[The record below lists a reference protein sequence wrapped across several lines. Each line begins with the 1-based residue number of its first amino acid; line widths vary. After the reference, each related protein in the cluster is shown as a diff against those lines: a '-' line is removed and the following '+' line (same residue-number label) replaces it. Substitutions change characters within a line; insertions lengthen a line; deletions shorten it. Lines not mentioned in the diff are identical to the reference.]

1 MLDVAIGEA
10 RKGLAEGGIPIGAAL
25 FTADGALL
33 GSGHNRRVQD
43 DDPSVHAETDAFRA
57 AGRQRDYRSTVMV
70 TTLSPCWYCSG
81 LVRQFNIG
89 AVVIGES
96 RTFTG
101 GHDWLAEHGVS
112 VTVLDDERCVTM
124 MADFIAANPELWNE
138 GHWSMK
144 MIATVDIS
152 HWREGGAT
160 ADAVAAEVDEGLQ
173 RAGFILVTGHG
184 VDPALARDVRAAAR
198 AFFAQPDEVKQRYSV
213 SVGGHGWLGPGAE
226 ANAYAE
232 GTETPP
238 DLKESYSLGAETAT
252 GDPEVDRIWFAPN
265 VWPAEVPSLQ
275 PLVTEYTAAD
285 APAFR
290 RSARPVRATRCG
302 LPDNPFA
309 SLANEPTWTM
319 NINHYPPVSVV
330 GEPEPGQFR
339 IGPHTDFGTVTILDR
354 EPGAGGLQVYS
365 DADGWTDAP
374 YDPAALTVNIGDLLE
389 YWSGRRWP
397 SGRHRVLPPQ
407 PHAPEEDLVSL
418 IYFYEANHDAVV
430 TPLEP
435 PIGRVSG
442 LEPVTSSAFIKE
454 RLDAITVG

>member
-1 MLDVAIGEA
+1 M
-10 RKGLAEGGIPIGAAL
+10 
-25 FTADGALL
+25 
-33 GSGHNRRVQD
+33 
-43 DDPSVHAETDAFRA
+43 
-57 AGRQRDYRSTVMV
+57 ST
-70 TTLSPCWYCSG
+70 
-81 LVRQFNIG
+81 I
-89 AVVIGES
+89 
-96 RTFTG
+96 
-101 GHDWLAEHGVS
+101 
-112 VTVLDDERCVTM
+112 VTVDLSRWH
-124 MADFIAANPELWNE
+124 A
-138 GHWSMK
+138 
-144 MIATVDIS
+144 
-152 HWREGGAT
+152 GGAE
-160 ADAVAAEVDEGLQ
+160 ADAVAAQVDEGLQ
-173 RAGFILVTGHG
+173 RAVFILVTGHG
-184 VDPALARDVRAAAR
+184 VDPNLAAAVRAASR
-198 AFFAQPDEVKQRYSV
+198 EFFAAPDAVKQRYSV
-213 SVGGHGWLGPGAE
+213 PVGGHGWIGPGAE

-252 GDPEVDRIWFAPN
+252 GDPDVDRIWFAPN

-275 PLVTEYTAAD
+275 QLVAEYTAAMRKVSD
-285 APAFR
+285 DLLALFAH
-290 RSARPVRATRCG
+290 ALG
-302 LPDNPFA
+302 LPDNTWA
-309 SLANEPTWTM
+309 TLADRPTWTM

-339 IGPHTDFGTVTILDR
+339 IGPHTDFGTVTVLDR

-365 DADGWTDAP
+365 DAEGWADAP

-418 IYFYEANHDAVV
+418 IYFYEANHDALV

-435 PIGRVSG
+435 PIGRASG